1 LYGAAELEESKRGM
15 EEIFSEALAIYH
27 ITYDFAKSKRSAKKC
42 SFAWRVAGPALFK
55 YHTMKK
61 GEKSFVCLP
70 SVLREIFN

>member
-42 SFAWRVAGPALFK
+42 SFAWRVAGPALLK
-55 YHTMKK
+55 YHAMKK
-61 GEKSFVCLP
+61 GEKSFICIP